1 MRDMIIEYM
10 GKKPKIAAGA
20 FLAPNAT
27 IIGDVEIADKASVW
41 FGARVRGDLGKITI
55 GAGSNVQDNA
65 VIHADAGK
73 QAVIEENVTI
83 GHGAVLHGC
92 TIKRGAVIGIRA
104 VVLDEAVVGE
114 QAMVAA
120 GSVVPSG
127 MQVPSRH
134 LAAGIPARIKK
145 ELAGESLWWVEQSP
159 GDYAKL
165 TRNYLAQGLGRVD
178 SQEIIKGGSQ

>member
-1 MRDMIIEYM
+1 MIIEYM

-41 FGARVRGDLGKITI
+41 FGARVRGDLGKIII
-55 GAGSNVQDNA
+55 GSGSNVQDNV

-73 QAVIEENVTI
+73 RVVIEENVTI
-83 GHGAVLHGC
+83 GHGAILHGC

-120 GSVVPSG
+120 GSVVSSG

-134 LAAGIPARIKK
+134 LAAGIPAKVKK
-145 ELAGESLWWVEQSP
+145 QLEGESLWWVEQSP
-159 GDYAKL
+159 GDYARL
-165 TRNYLAQGLGRVD
+165 TRDYLTQGLGRPD
-178 SQEIIKGGSQ
+178 KQEIIRGNTP